1 MQAILLCGGLSTR
14 LGDITKETP
23 KILLEIGGKTV
34 LQHQVELLVEAGVEE
49 VVLASG
55 HLHDILQERV
65 GSSLGG
71 TPIRYVREEKRL
83 GTGGAIKNAM
93 KAITRFPAFVL
104 NGDILLDASLRKMAL
119 ALRPEM
125 DGILLGVE
133 VEDARSYGRLVFEP
147 DTLHIQ
153 QFVEK
158 DPNHQGAGHING
170 GVYLFQSS
178 IQSYFPD
185 RESFSVEYDVF
196 PYVKSLYIHPYKGT
210 WIDIGT
216 PERLAFARENLTH
229 LIQVQRGEGNSHG

>member
-14 LGDITKETP
+14 LGDITRETP

-34 LQHQVELLVEAGVEE
+34 LQHQVELLVDAGVEE

-55 HLHDILQERV
+55 HLHDVLQERV
-65 GSSLGG
+65 GTSLAGV
-71 TPIRYVREEKRL
+71 PIRYVREEKRL

-93 KAITRFPAFVL
+93 TAITRFPAFVL
-104 NGDILLDASLRKMAL
+104 NGDILLDASLRKMA
-119 ALRPEM
+119 ASLRPEM

-133 VEDARSYGRLVFEP
+133 VEDARSYGRLVFAP

-170 GVYLFQSS
+170 GVYLFNAS

-185 RESFSVEYDVF
+185 KESFSVEYDVF
-196 PYVKSLYIHPYKGT
+196 PYTKHLYIHPYKGT

-216 PERLAFARENLTH
+216 PERLTFARENLTH
-229 LIQVQRGEGNSHG
+229 LIQAQRGTETSHG